1 MGQTIQITASDGHDL
16 SAFVAAPEG
25 TRRGA
30 LVMLQEFFGVNAH
43 IRDMARQ
50 YAGDGYHV
58 IAPAI
63 FDRVERGVE
72 LGYDEAGMN
81 KGRQLRARLVM
92 DQTMLDV
99 QAAIDAVLAHGP
111 VATLGYCWG
120 GSLAYLAAARLQGVA
135 CAVGY
140 YGAQI
145 AAHATETPRAPVLLH
160 FAEHD
165 EYIPLTDVEKIR
177 LAQPA
182 LTIYMYPGTEHG
194 FSCNDRRFYKPVA
207 AALARERSLAFLVS
221 HMAAGQVADTQ
232 DMQR

>member
-1 MGQTIQITASDGHDL
+1 MSASIDIVASDGHRL
-16 SAFVAAPEG
+16 SAYVAKPAG
-25 TRRGA
+25 AALGA

-43 IRDMARQ
+43 IRAMADQ
-50 YAGDGYHV
+50 YAKDGFHT

-72 LGYDEAGMN
+72 LGYDDAGIQ
-81 KGRQLRARLVM
+81 KGRELRARLDM

-99 QAAIDAVLAHGP
+99 QAAIDAVSSEGR

-120 GSLAYLAAARLQGVA
+120 GSLAYLAAARLEKVV

-145 AAHATETPRAPVLLH
+145 AGHADETLHAPVLLH

-165 EYIPLTDVEKIR
+165 EYIPLADVETIR
-177 LAQPA
+177 AAHPEIEL
-182 LTIYMYPGTEHG
+182 YMYPGTEHG
-194 FSCNDRRFYKPVA
+194 FSCNDRRFYEPKA
-207 AALARERSLAFLVS
+207 AALARERSLAFLTRHARS
-221 HMAAGQVADTQ
+221 EN
-232 DMQR
+232 